1 MLSHFL
7 PATRA
12 DASDLMG
19 MQRLSI
25 LHAVLIVSLSVSKC
39 SLLFCPPCALSICA
53 AGNPLGSW
61 QMLSRALRARSRAMS
76 EHGAPAPCPITRE
89 GIRGEGE
96 THTPAED
103 NAQTRLMER
112 CNLEEMHATLPTSRP
127 VGTCPHNSY
136 GGLTRMTEM

>member
-25 LHAVLIVSLSVSKC
+25 LHAALYPIGVTAEPANSARCADSQSV
-39 SLLFCPPCALSICA
+39 
-53 AGNPLGSW
+53 NQ
-61 QMLSRALRARSRAMS
+61 QMLAHFLPPAYPRSKAFGK
-76 EHGAPAPCPITRE
+76 HGAPAPCPITRE

-96 THTPAED
+96 THTPAEG
-103 NAQTRLMER
+103 NTRLIER

-127 VGTCPHNSY
+127 VGTCPHNPY